1 MEEPQADGSNG
12 PGGYFGVQWKG
23 TSSKADTLLFS
34 IWDES
39 DEERVIPLMTPN
51 EEARNETEPESTEG
65 QNELY
70 SEVWKLFSQSSTD
83 VPALMS

>member
-1 MEEPQADGSNG
+1 M
-12 PGGYFGVQWKG
+12 
-23 TSSKADTLLFS
+23 FS

-51 EEARNETEPESTEG
+51 EEARNETEPESTER

-70 SEVWKLFSQSSTD
+70 SEVWKLFAQSSTG
-83 VPALMS
+83 VPVLLPSAMLPRTHKGNSQKTALQNLQGF